1 LIVTFFYK
9 KIKPNKVMSEKINR
23 RSFIQTTTL
32 AGVGLA
38 TASTVQAENE
48 APNIIQ
54 SVNKSK
60 IKIGFFGIGERGSG
74 HIGLCLRRDDCEIV
88 AINDVEEAALKRGVD
103 LCVKAGKPK
112 PKTYGGSEKAYLE
125 LLENE
130 ELDAI
135 IISSPWRFH
144 SEMAIAAMKKGV
156 YVGTEVCGGFSIDEC
171 WELVNT
177 HEKTG
182 THLFFME
189 NVCYRRDVMAVL
201 NMVREN
207 LFGELV
213 HLEGGY
219 QHDLRHVKFNDG
231 KTPYGKGVEFGQ
243 KGFSES
249 KWRTVHSV
257 HRNGDL
263 YPTHG
268 VGPVA
273 QYININRGNRFLYL
287 TSTSTKSLGLNDYVV
302 NHEKGGQNHPNAK
315 VKFNLGDVTT
325 TIIKTSNGETVL
337 LSHDTNLARPYSLG
351 FRVQG
356 TRGLWMAVNKSLY
369 IEGKS
374 PSHRWEDAAPYL
386 AKYDHPLWKR
396 LEQKAVGAGH
406 GGMDFFLM
414 NAFIESVKKNVAPPF
429 DVYDAAT
436 WLVITPLSEQSI
448 ATGSQP
454 VAFPDFTRGRWA
466 FRTPDF
472 AFGDEY

>member
-1 LIVTFFYK
+1 
-9 KIKPNKVMSEKINR
+9 
-23 RSFIQTTTL
+23 
-32 AGVGLA
+32 
-38 TASTVQAENE
+38 
-48 APNIIQ
+48 
-54 SVNKSK
+54 
-60 IKIGFFGIGERGSG
+60 
-74 HIGLCLRRDDCEIV
+74 
-88 AINDVEEAALKRGVD
+88 
-103 LCVKAGKPK
+103 
-112 PKTYGGSEKAYLE
+112 
-125 LLENE
+125 
-130 ELDAI
+130 
-135 IISSPWRFH
+135 
-144 SEMAIAAMKKGV
+144 
-156 YVGTEVCGGFSIDEC
+156 
-171 WELVNT
+171 
-177 HEKTG
+177 
-182 THLFFME
+182 
-189 NVCYRRDVMAVL
+189 
-201 NMVREN
+201 
-207 LFGELV
+207 
-213 HLEGGY
+213 
-219 QHDLRHVKFNDG
+219 
-231 KTPYGKGVEFGQ
+231 
-243 KGFSES
+243 
-249 KWRTVHSV
+249 
-257 HRNGDL
+257 
-263 YPTHG
+263 
-268 VGPVA
+268 
-273 QYININRGNRFLYL
+273 
-287 TSTSTKSLGLNDYVV
+287 LNDYVV